1 MSKAR
6 KKRAYVPHKNQQR
19 LREKIRASTWFA
31 GGSWQE
37 NVATIC
43 GNFEYPHLLSPQLA
57 KQFINQKNAWSCLL
71 VAFMNGANEQW
82 IKAEQL
88 TNPALRQH
96 IDRTTAEHIIQPE
109 LERFRDEQNARHIIS
124 VSWFMVPVPDVDL
137 LSQRSAI
144 ADLLESEGAA
154 NKLLCELAYEQR
166 AADIDRL
173 EAERIQNDRSAA

>member
-1 MSKAR
+1 MSKPR
-6 KKRAYVPHKNQQR
+6 KKRTYVKHKNEQR

-96 IDRTTAEHIIQPE
+96 IDRTTAERIIQPE

-144 ADLLESEGAA
+144 ADLLESEGAG

-173 EAERIQNDRSAA
+173 EAERMQNDRSAA